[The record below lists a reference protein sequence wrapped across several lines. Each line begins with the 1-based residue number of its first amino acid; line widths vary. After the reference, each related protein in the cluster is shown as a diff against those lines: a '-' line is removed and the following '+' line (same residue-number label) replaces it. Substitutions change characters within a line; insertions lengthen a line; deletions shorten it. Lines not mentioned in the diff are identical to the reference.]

1 MFMYMYMHIPL
12 SLSLCMYRKHI
23 IGVPMYSNTYDGI
36 KVDELQ
42 QGFGILIIIIIIILS
57 VWKYLRPWT
66 PNQVIQLWIN

>member
-1 MFMYMYMHIPL
+1 
-12 SLSLCMYRKHI
+12 MYRKHI

-57 VWKYLRPWT
+57 V
-66 PNQVIQLWIN
+66 